1 VVRGISKGEFHI
13 NVDES
18 QHAASGLFY
27 ASLLKDAPIRHP
39 IQYTYRYY
47 AQYPALSGV
56 IHWPPLFYAC
66 EGLFFIAFGA
76 SVITARITIL
86 LFSLM
91 ACIFWFRLV
100 YDIQDEWTAAVSTAI
115 MALLPSV
122 LLFVKAVM
130 LEVPCLALSIAALYY
145 WYEYLTHE
153 RTRALYYFALLAA
166 SALLTKQNAIFLV
179 MTCALTI
186 AMMGKWR
193 LALNRHVLGP
203 FAVLVVLILP
213 FYAVVFHFHRS
224 TIAMDLVRHAA
235 TAMAR
240 GSDNYAL
247 RQALFYITALRLQLG
262 WILLALA
269 IVGVLSSPYWGKR
282 EAHRFMLAWILACY
296 VTFTLIS
303 HKEPRYSLYWIP
315 PVTYF
320 VSGPLLARW
329 RVRAVH
335 IALAG
340 CALLLITH
348 ITVVAWHY
356 ERPYVTGYAPLA
368 QRIVE
373 SSRKGIVLFDAPLP
387 ANFIFFL
394 RRLDSKRGFLVL
406 RKALWSTR
414 IKPSGGAE
422 EFANSRDHVQQI
434 INREGVKYIVVS
446 DVPVRFQSQTKL
458 RDLLEQ
464 DSQFELLDSIAIHSN
479 EPQWQGKHLLLYRN
493 TLEAP
498 PTDKFLHIR
507 MMTLSQDLVLPWS
520 ELSQVW

>member
-1 VVRGISKGEFHI
+1 
-13 NVDES
+13 
-18 QHAASGLFY
+18 
-27 ASLLKDAPIRHP
+27 
-39 IQYTYRYY
+39 
-47 AQYPALSGV
+47 
-56 IHWPPLFYAC
+56 
-66 EGLFFIAFGA
+66 
-76 SVITARITIL
+76 
-86 LFSLM
+86 
-91 ACIFWFRLV
+91 
-100 YDIQDEWTAAVSTAI
+100 
-115 MALLPSV
+115 
-122 LLFVKAVM
+122 
-130 LEVPCLALSIAALYY
+130 
-145 WYEYLTHE
+145 
-153 RTRALYYFALLAA
+153 
-166 SALLTKQNAIFLV
+166 
-179 MTCALTI
+179 
-186 AMMGKWR
+186 
-193 LALNRHVLGP
+193 
-203 FAVLVVLILP
+203 
-213 FYAVVFHFHRS
+213 
-224 TIAMDLVRHAA
+224 
-235 TAMAR
+235 
-240 GSDNYAL
+240 
-247 RQALFYITALRLQLG
+247 
-262 WILLALA
+262 
-269 IVGVLSSPYWGKR
+269 
-282 EAHRFMLAWILACY
+282 MLAWILACY

-303 HKEPRYSLYWIP
+303 HKESRYSLYWIP
-315 PVTYF
+315 PLTYF

-446 DVPVRFQSQTKL
+446 DVPVRFESQTRL

-464 DSQFELLDSIAIHSN
+464 NSQFELLDTIAIHSN
-479 EPQWQGKHLLLYRN
+479 EPQWQGKHLFLYRN
-493 TLEAP
+493 TLSAP

-507 MMTLSQDLVLPWS
+507 MMTLSHDLVLPWS